1 MDPTTSPDVAP
12 TPAAAGGGCP
22 FPHQSLAPAGP
33 DAAPATCPFTS
44 GRTPADVRMRRLLR
58 IPDGPRASA
67 ADAEGAF
74 SKSVFISAARCL
86 FTYLLLPLLGPV
98 LGLTG
103 SVGPS
108 LGLAVGTVSIVAIV
122 ASIRRFFRADHRWR
136 WRYTAIGGGIIVL
149 LLVQSV
155 IDVSDLAG

>member
-1 MDPTTSPDVAP
+1 
-12 TPAAAGGGCP
+12 
-22 FPHQSLAPAGP
+22 
-33 DAAPATCPFTS
+33 
-44 GRTPADVRMRRLLR
+44 MRRFLR
-58 IPDGPRASA
+58 IPEGPRGTAT
-67 ADAEGAF
+67 DAENAF

-103 SVGPS
+103 SVGPT
-108 LGLAVGTVSIVAIV
+108 LGLVVGAVSILAIT

-149 LLVQSV
+149 LLVQAV
-155 IDVSDLAG
+155 IDIADLAG